1 MPTSGSV
8 ISFNQSL
15 PIYADKPFID
25 NTISASFY
33 NSFSE
38 NYIGSSKFLLTT
50 ITGINDEDVR
60 ISKRKTLSTRRLR
73 GFEKG
78 KIGPVDSDDHIGGNY
93 AASANFDLSLPNF
106 LPESSNMDVSL
117 FLDVGNVWG
126 VDYDDSIDES
136 NKLRSSTGV
145 SASWIS
151 PVGPLTFTFAQNLA
165 KSSTD
170 KTESFNFN
178 LGTTFLMY
186 MIFKKLLVIVVLIFF
201 QSNLSAEIPHF
212 LDFRFVLN
220 ESTAGKKA
228 QTELKNKLEKGIK
241 NIREKEKKLQE
252 QEKTI
257 ISQKKVLKP
266 EEYKKKV
273 NELRLKVSNL
283 QKERKVLID
292 QTSASR
298 NKARN
303 ELLKNLNPIIKKY
316 MQEKQI
322 RMVVDK
328 KSLLLADDK
337 LDITKD
343 IIALLNK
350 QLKSISLK

>member
-1 MPTSGSV
+1 
-8 ISFNQSL
+8 
-15 PIYADKPFID
+15 
-25 NTISASFY
+25 
-33 NSFSE
+33 
-38 NYIGSSKFLLTT
+38 
-50 ITGINDEDVR
+50 
-60 ISKRKTLSTRRLR
+60 
-73 GFEKG
+73 
-78 KIGPVDSDDHIGGNY
+78 
-93 AASANFDLSLPNF
+93 
-106 LPESSNMDVSL
+106 
-117 FLDVGNVWG
+117 
-126 VDYDDSIDES
+126 
-136 NKLRSSTGV
+136 
-145 SASWIS
+145 
-151 PVGPLTFTFAQNLA
+151 
-165 KSSTD
+165 
-170 KTESFNFN
+170 
-178 LGTTFLMY
+178 MY

-283 QKERKVLID
+283 QKERKSLLD

-303 ELLKNLNPIIKKY
+303 ELLKNLNPIIKEY
-316 MQEKQI
+316 MVEKKI

-350 QLKSISLK
+350 KLKSINLK